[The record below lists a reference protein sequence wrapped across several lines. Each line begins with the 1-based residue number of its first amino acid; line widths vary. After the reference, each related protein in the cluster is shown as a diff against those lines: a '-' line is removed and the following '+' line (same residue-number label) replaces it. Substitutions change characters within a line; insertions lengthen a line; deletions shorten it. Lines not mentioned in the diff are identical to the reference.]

1 MATIKIIDPI
11 TRLEG
16 HLKIEIKVD
25 LVGGNQQVVDAKST
39 GTLFR
44 GFEKILVGR
53 DPQDAQHI
61 TQRICGVCPVPH
73 GMASVIAQDKAY
85 GVSIPSNARIMRNLV
100 MGANFIQSH
109 ILHFYH
115 LALQDF
121 VDGPAMPPWQ
131 PSWSTDKRISGS
143 AATNLVNNY
152 VSAIDMTRKAHELG
166 ALFGGRMPHPPAYIA
181 GGFTGFPRTNRIT
194 QASNYLNEL
203 ISFINGSY
211 IPDVDTVSSTYGDYS
226 AIGEGYGN
234 LLAFGA
240 FPQAQDETNK
250 LFKGGCIENNSTSVS
265 PVDTSLIREQ
275 VRYSWYANST
285 KNLQPARGKTTP
297 KYPKKKAYSWLKAPR
312 YDGKPYEAGPL
323 ARMWINGVYTKGIS
337 VMDRHKARAQ
347 ETQKIALSMQSWLN
361 ELQAGDPVY
370 APHNGIVNSTVSG
383 LTEAPRGALGHWVT
397 LSLGKIKNYQVIT
410 PTCWNASPR
419 DNVGLPGPIE
429 KALVGT
435 PVLNIEEPIEV
446 LRVIHSFDPCLACA
460 VHVARPAEG
469 KKIYAIGDSEDG

>member
-25 LVGGNQQVVDAKST
+25 SIGGNQRVVDAKST

-44 GFEKILVGR
+44 GFEKILIGR

-73 GMASVIAQDKAY
+73 GMASVLAQDKAY
-85 GVSIPSNARIMRNLV
+85 GVSVPSNARIMRNLV

-115 LALQDF
+115 LSLQDF

-131 PSWSTDKRISGS
+131 PSWSTDKRIIGS
-143 AATNLVNNY
+143 AAMDLVNHY
-152 VSAIDMTRKAHELG
+152 VTAIDMTRKAHELG

-181 GGFTGFPRTNRIT
+181 GGFTGFPRAARLT
-194 QASNYLNEL
+194 QASTYLNDL
-203 ISFINGSY
+203 VSFINNVY
-211 IPDVDTVSSTYGDYS
+211 ILDVAKVDSAYPDYS
-226 AIGEGYGN
+226 TIGKGYGN
-234 LLAFGA
+234 LIAFGA
-240 FPQAQDETNK
+240 FPQGQNETDM
-250 LFKGGCIENNSTSVS
+250 LFKGGYIQNNSSEVS

-285 KNLQPARGKTTP
+285 KNLQPVRGKTTP
-297 KYPKKKAYSWLKAPR
+297 KYPKKSAYSWLKAPR
-312 YDGKPYEAGPL
+312 YDGNPYEAGPL
-323 ARMWINGVYTKGIS
+323 ARMCINGDYRSGIS
-337 VMDRHKARAQ
+337 VMDRHIARAL
-347 ETQKIALSMQSWLN
+347 ETQKIAEKMQSWLN
-361 ELQAGDPVY
+361 ELQPGGAVY
-370 APHNGIVNSTVSG
+370 TPHNGVVNTMVSG

-397 LSLGKIKNYQVIT
+397 MSAGKIKNYQVIS

-435 PVLNIEEPIEV
+435 PVSNIEEPIEV

-469 KKIYAIGDSEDG
+469 KKIYAISDSEDG

>member
-73 GMASVIAQDKAY
+73 GMASVLAQDKAY
-85 GVSIPSNARIMRNLV
+85 GVSVPSNARIMRNLV

-131 PSWSTDKRISGS
+131 PSWSTDKRISGN
-143 AATNLVNNY
+143 AATNLVDNY

-166 ALFGGRMPHPPAYIA
+166 ALFGGRMPDPPAYIA

-240 FPQAQDETNK
+240 FPQGQNETNM
-250 LFKGGCIENNSTSVS
+250 LFKGGCI
-265 PVDTSLIREQ
+265 
-275 VRYSWYANST
+275 
-285 KNLQPARGKTTP
+285 
-297 KYPKKKAYSWLKAPR
+297 
-312 YDGKPYEAGPL
+312 
-323 ARMWINGVYTKGIS
+323 
-337 VMDRHKARAQ
+337 Q
-347 ETQKIALSMQSWLN
+347 EWQHQ
-361 ELQAGDPVY
+361 Q
-370 APHNGIVNSTVSG
+370 
-383 LTEAPRGALGHWVT
+383 
-397 LSLGKIKNYQVIT
+397 
-410 PTCWNASPR
+410 
-419 DNVGLPGPIE
+419 
-429 KALVGT
+429 
-435 PVLNIEEPIEV
+435 
-446 LRVIHSFDPCLACA
+446 
-460 VHVARPAEG
+460 
-469 KKIYAIGDSEDG
+469 